1 MAERFENS
9 SLQNYNETHVEN
21 VKTKRVK
28 DYDIIIIKQI

>member
-9 SLQNYNETHVEN
+9 SLQNYNETHVEK

-28 DYDIIIIKQI
+28 HYDITIVKQI